1 MKVVTSTTAFND
13 AIGVRISISY
23 SEIDDQTGQVIS
35 DNKRIDRVVTDSTA
49 IQKIQAVRDYAQ
61 GILDNLPST

>member
-1 MKVVTSTTAFND
+1 MRVVTSTTAFND

-35 DNKRIDRVVTDSTA
+35 DNKRIDRVVTDSIA
-49 IQKIQAVRDYAQ
+49 IQKIQAVREYAQ
-61 GILDNLPST
+61 EILNNLPST

>member
-1 MKVVTSTTAFND
+1 MRVVTSTTAFND

-35 DNKRIDRVVTDSTA
+35 DNKRIDRVVTDPAA
-49 IQKIQAVRDYAQ
+49 ILKIQAVRDYAQ

>member
-49 IQKIQAVRDYAQ
+49 IQKIQAVREYAQ
-61 GILDNLPST
+61 EILNNLPST

>member
-61 GILDNLPST
+61 SILDNLPSA

>member
-61 GILDNLPST
+61 GILDNLPSA

>member
-1 MKVVTSTTAFND
+1 MRVVTSTTAFND

-61 GILDNLPST
+61 GILDNLPSA

>member
-35 DNKRIDRVVTDSTA
+35 DNKRIDRVVTDSTS

-61 GILDNLPST
+61 SILDNLPST

>member
-61 GILDNLPST
+61 SILDNLPST

>member
-1 MKVVTSTTAFND
+1 MRVVTSTTAFND

-61 GILDNLPST
+61 SILDNLPST

>member
-23 SEIDDQTGQVIS
+23 SEIDDQTGQVVS

-61 GILDNLPST
+61 SILDNLPST

>member
-1 MKVVTSTTAFND
+1 MRVVTSTTAFND

-35 DNKRIDRVVTDSTA
+35 DNKRIDRVVTDATA

-61 GILDNLPST
+61 SILDNLPSS